1 MDEQEF
7 LNKFTEYLGPTLAHL
22 GKGPGMREVVQR
34 YFDKLDV
41 DNKGIDLPNNEEEFG
56 KLRDEA
62 LDETYGKGFAQQYAQ
77 NKLIGQGG
85 IGSVFEMQGD
95 PSKVRKVQRTTEDPF
110 VMPGIGIQR
119 KEIADDEVETQ
130 LQAMKAGVA
139 PTLHAVETYP
149 VAKRKFN
156 TYGQENK
163 SKQDEIMH
171 IMEMDKVTTV
181 EDEGGIDEIID
192 QKLKNF
198 GFNNDKDYPY
208 QGTKAQ
214 KNRYIERKNQMT
226 QAEKAKYKLAL
237 SKTKLKLADQGIVHT
252 DLGYGIEGD
261 RREDHLTYD
270 PYSNEMQ
277 IIDYNQV
284 ERFNHANNL
293 HQHTENMNLKN
304 EELRDYT
311 PGANAEHFLDHK
323 VNAIIQGMNAVGS
336 TEEAQ
341 MFKGLYEETVDSGDL
356 EAADDLVNQGRQII
370 DEHTMGD
377 VDNFHLKFL
386 KKRK

>member
-1 MDEQEF
+1 VDEQEF
-7 LNKFTEYLGPTLAHL
+7 LNKFTEYIHPLSAYI
-22 GKGPGMREVVQR
+22 GKEPAMREIVQK
-34 YFDKLDV
+34 YFEKLDI
-41 DNKGIDLPNNEEEFG
+41 DNKGKDLPGNQKEFA

-62 LDETYGKGFAQQYAQ
+62 LDSTYGKGFAQQYAK
-77 NKLIGQGG
+77 NKLLGIGG

-95 PSKVRKVQRTTEDPF
+95 PSKVRKVQRTTEDPNI
-110 VMPGIGIQR
+110 MPGFGIQSR
-119 KEIADDEVETQ
+119 KAADREVEAQ
-130 LQAMKAGVA
+130 LRAMKSGVA
-139 PTLHAVETYP
+139 PNLHALETYP
-149 VAKRKFN
+149 VAKRTFDQ
-156 TYGQENK
+156 GMENR
-163 SKQDEIMH
+163 SKQDEVMH

-181 EDEGGIDEIID
+181 DDEGGIDEIID

-214 KNRYIERKNQMT
+214 KDRYIERKNQMT
-226 QAEKAKYKLAL
+226 QSEKAKYKLAL
-237 SKTKLKLADQGIVHT
+237 SKAKLKLADEGIIHT
-252 DLGYGIEGD
+252 DLGYGSEGD
-261 RREDHLTYD
+261 RREDHLSYD

-277 IIDYNQV
+277 IIDYNEV
-284 ERFNHANNL
+284 EMYNHANNL
-293 HQHTENMNLKN
+293 HEHTKNKNLKD
-304 EELRDYT
+304 EELKDYT
-311 PGANAEHFLDHK
+311 PGANVEHFLDHK
-323 VNAIIQGMNAVGS
+323 VNAIIQGMNAVGN

-341 MFKGLYEETVDSGDL
+341 MFKGLYEETLDSGDL

>member
-7 LNKFTEYLGPTLAHL
+7 LNQFTEYLGPTIAHL
-22 GKGPGMREVVQR
+22 GKEPGMREVVQR
-34 YFDKLDV
+34 YFEKLDI
-41 DNKGIDLPNNEEEFG
+41 DNKGKELPGNQKEYE
-56 KLRDEA
+56 KLRNEA
-62 LDETYGKGFAQQYAQ
+62 LEDTYGKGFVDQYTK
-77 NKLIGQGG
+77 NKLIGQGAV
-85 IGSVFEMQGD
+85 GSVFEMPND
-95 PSKVRKVQRTTEDPF
+95 PSQVRKVQRTTEDVLRSPN
-110 VMPGIGIQR
+110 VGIQR
-119 KEIADDEVETQ
+119 KRIADAEVEAH
-130 LQAMKAGVA
+130 LKAMEVGVA
-139 PTLHAVETYP
+139 PRLHAVETYP
-149 VAKRKFN
+149 VAKRKYHLGYPN
-156 TYGQENK
+156 E
-163 SKQDEIMH
+163 SKQDEVMH

-181 EDEGGIDEIID
+181 DDEGGIDEIID

-198 GFNNDKDYPY
+198 GFNNEKDYPY

-214 KNRYIERKNQMT
+214 KDRYIERKNQMT

-293 HQHTENMNLKN
+293 HQHTENMNLKD

-311 PGANAEHFLDHK
+311 PGANVEHFLDHK

-356 EAADDLVNQGRQII
+356 LAADDLVNQGRKII

>member
-7 LNKFTEYLGPTLAHL
+7 LNQFTEYLGPTMAHL
-22 GKGPGMREVVQR
+22 GKESGMRAVVQR
-34 YFDKLDV
+34 YFDKLDS
-41 DNKGIDLPNNEEEFG
+41 DNQGRELSQEEYENI
-56 KLRDEA
+56 RDEA
-62 LDETYGKGFAQQYAQ
+62 LDKTYGKGFAQQYAQ

-110 VMPGIGIQR
+110 VMPGVGIQR

-149 VAKRKFN
+149 VAKRRFD
-156 TYGQENK
+156 TYGQENR

-181 EDEGGIDEIID
+181 DDEGGIDEIID
-192 QKLKNF
+192 KKLKNF
-198 GFNNDKDYPY
+198 GFDNQQDYPY
-208 QGTKAQ
+208 QGTQAQ
-214 KNRYIERKNQMT
+214 KARYIERKNQMT

-237 SKTKLKLADQGIVHT
+237 SKTKLKLADQGIIHT

-293 HQHTENMNLKN
+293 HQHTENMNLKD

-323 VNAIIQGMNAVGS
+323 VNAIIQGMNAVGN

-341 MFKGLYEETVDSGDL
+341 MFKGLYEETLDSGDL

>member
-1 MDEQEF
+1 
-7 LNKFTEYLGPTLAHL
+7 
-22 GKGPGMREVVQR
+22 
-34 YFDKLDV
+34 
-41 DNKGIDLPNNEEEFG
+41 
-56 KLRDEA
+56 
-62 LDETYGKGFAQQYAQ
+62 
-77 NKLIGQGG
+77 
-85 IGSVFEMQGD
+85 
-95 PSKVRKVQRTTEDPF
+95 
-110 VMPGIGIQR
+110 
-119 KEIADDEVETQ
+119 
-130 LQAMKAGVA
+130 
-139 PTLHAVETYP
+139 
-149 VAKRKFN
+149 
-156 TYGQENK
+156 
-163 SKQDEIMH
+163 
-171 IMEMDKVTTV
+171 
-181 EDEGGIDEIID
+181 
-192 QKLKNF
+192 
-198 GFNNDKDYPY
+198 
-208 QGTKAQ
+208 
-214 KNRYIERKNQMT
+214 MT

-293 HQHTENMNLKN
+293 HQHTENENLKD
-304 EELRDYT
+304 EELKDYT
-311 PGANAEHFLDHK
+311 PGANVEHFLDHK

-356 EAADDLVNQGRQII
+356 LAADDLVNQGRKII

>member
-1 MDEQEF
+1 VDEQEF

-41 DNKGIDLPNNEEEFG
+41 DNKGVDLPNNEEEFG

-62 LDETYGKGFAQQYAQ
+62 LDKTYGKGFAQQYAQ

-119 KEIADDEVETQ
+119 KEIADDEVEAQ

-139 PTLHAVETYP
+139 PRLHAVETYRVP
-149 VAKRKFN
+149 KRKFD
-156 TYGQENK
+156 TYGQENR
-163 SKQDEIMH
+163 SKQDEIMQ

-198 GFNNDKDYPY
+198 GFDNQQDYPY
-208 QGTKAQ
+208 QGTQAQ
-214 KNRYIERKNQMT
+214 KARYIERKNQMT

-293 HQHTENMNLKN
+293 HQHTENMNLKD

-356 EAADDLVNQGRQII
+356 LAADDLVNQGRQII